1 MQLGAFLT
9 NAGGCPSGGFNLKSL
24 EGMGEPDR
32 LAVKTWCALQLS
44 GDRWRKYS
52 QGELM
57 APLASA
63 GLVAAAWSFLGEW
76 DSTHG
81 RPSRGTSAEAGP
93 EVSLTQMAFIAF
105 KVSNLLKVGA
115 NEVVEAEID
124 KTIGSDQGAIE
135 AMQRQ
140 LYDLGESV
148 QWAIKGVRIPE
159 QYRSAP
165 AEAAGRQ

>member
-1 MQLGAFLT
+1 
-9 NAGGCPSGGFNLKSL
+9 
-24 EGMGEPDR
+24 
-32 LAVKTWCALQLS
+32 
-44 GDRWRKYS
+44 
-52 QGELM
+52 
-57 APLASA
+57 
-63 GLVAAAWSFLGEW
+63 
-76 DSTHG
+76 
-81 RPSRGTSAEAGP
+81 
-93 EVSLTQMAFIAF
+93 MAFIAF